1 MIVKSDAK
9 STATVSVLSSV
20 LVSRSSSFLYF
31 DKLGARSTA
40 LPEPRNPA
48 ETKKASPPI
57 IPSAINVMK
66 RELDNYYSSVVKAI
80 QERP

>member
-31 DKLGARSTA
+31 DKLGAWSTA